1 MDTSS
6 PASPIVLSIGIMA
19 WNEEK
24 SIVATLESLFGQS
37 VFQKLAARCQ
47 RCEVLVLANG
57 CSDGT
62 VRVSEECFARHAREH
77 PWRQAIAAR
86 AVDIKEAGRNNAW
99 NRFVHEFSARETQF
113 IALMDADI
121 LFHHVDTIYSLM
133 HTMEERPEVNATAS
147 RYTKDIAL
155 KARKTFWD
163 RLSLATST
171 MTATIEGQISGQLYC
186 MRAPVA
192 RNIYIP
198 RDFGAGN
205 DDGYFKQAIC
215 TDSFTRPLLPKRI
228 QTAPDAKHIFEAY
241 VSPKAVLNNQKR
253 QMIGQT
259 IVHVLVEYI
268 KSLPLDERREL
279 ARTLMHKDRADPEWF
294 KRLIRQHIEQT
305 SHFWQLFPGI
315 LTFRFKRCFKLPGLK
330 KLTHFPAAAAGWLVT
345 MISCYRAHRA
355 LRDGA
360 TQYWPKV
367 DRGTILAVPQVSANK

>member
-1 MDTSS
+1 
-6 PASPIVLSIGIMA
+6 MA

-24 SIVATLESLFGQS
+24 SICTTLQSLFTQS
-37 VFQKLAARCQ
+37 VFERLAARGQ

-57 CSDGT
+57 CKDRT
-62 VRVSEECFARHAREH
+62 VAVSQEFFDRMNREH
-77 PWRQAIAAR
+77 PWRAGFTAR
-86 AVDIKEAGRNNAW
+86 AVDIPEPGRNNAW

-121 LFHHVDTIYSLM
+121 VFHHGDTIYSLM

-155 KARKTFWD
+155 KARKTLWD
-163 RLSLATST
+163 RLSLATSN

-215 TDSFTRPLLPKRI
+215 TDSFTRPLLPGRI
-228 QTAPDAKHIFEAY
+228 QTAPNAMHIFEAY
-241 VSPKAVLNNQKR
+241 VSPKVILNNQKR

-259 IVHVLVEYI
+259 IVHVIVEHI
-268 KSLPLDERREL
+268 KTLPLEERRQL
-279 ARTLMHKDRADPEWF
+279 AQTLMQKDRTDPEWF

-315 LTFRFKRCFKLPGLK
+315 LTFRFRRCFKMPGVK
-330 KLTHFPAAAAGWLVT
+330 KLTHLPAATAGWLVT
-345 MISCYRAHRA
+345 MISCWRAHKSLRA
-355 LRDGA
+355 GV
-360 TQYWPKV
+360 TQYWPKAS
-367 DRGTILAVPQVSANK
+367 RETILAVPQVGLNKQA